1 MKNYKTMAFLNS
13 RYKYQFLNSLF
24 TILIHAKFRILS
36 SEFNFLNIP
45 LIGSFSTFLDFKLKK
60 SMKLVIELPG
70 GTPQAVGT
78 PIFGSIFV
86 RLCELLTK
94 KRQPRRYAENP
105 RDTAVF
111 EACDPQGHFF

>member
-24 TILIHAKFRILS
+24 TILIHAKFRIQS

-70 GTPQAVGT
+70 GAPQAIGT
-78 PIFGSIFV
+78 PIFGRIFIP
-86 RLCELLTK
+86 LYELLTK
-94 KRQPRRYAENP
+94 EKRQSRRYAENP

-111 EACDPQGHFF
+111 